1 MSLTDAVRRLAAALD
16 EEKVPY
22 MIIGGIAN
30 LIWGRPRATFD
41 VDVTVWAAERETALL
56 QRLCSRFQPR
66 VPDPVAFVRDT
77 RVLPLAVEGVPVDA
91 VFGQLPYEERA
102 IGRARRVE
110 LEGIEFRVCS
120 PEDLVVHKII
130 SERAKDKDD
139 ARELIRARRAEL
151 DRAYLDPIVRGLSQD
166 LARPEIWADYERAF
180 LFDRA

>member
-1 MSLTDAVRRLAAALD
+1 MSLTSALRRLADALE
-16 EEKVPY
+16 EEKVAY
-22 MIIGGIAN
+22 MVIGGIAN

-41 VDVTVWAAERETALL
+41 VDVTIWAAEREDSLVSS
-56 QRLCSRFQPR
+56 LCARFKTRAGDPR
-66 VPDPVAFVRDT
+66 DFVRDT
-77 RVLPLAVEGVPVDA
+77 RVLPLSVEGVPVDV

-110 LEGIEFRVCS
+110 IEGIGFTVCS

-139 ARELIRARRAEL
+139 ARELIRARKAEL

-166 LARPEIWADYERAF
+166 LGRPEIWSDYDRAF
-180 LFDRA
+180 SAEKA